1 MIKENIYVKYV
12 QNTITNIQ
20 VIQMII
26 FVYNVS
32 KICIQHTKKVYHLN

>member
-1 MIKENIYVKYV
+1 MIKENINVKYV
-12 QNTITNIQ
+12 HNTITNIQ

-32 KICIQHTKKVYHLN
+32 KICMQHIKIVYLQN